1 MKYRRIYLLSLTL
14 AVSVLIF
21 IVPKCNA
28 FLYGANT
35 ALAVSK
41 ASQLCGGYGLAGVC
55 PAEDERPLD
64 PWGNPY
70 ACFIDNAGRLTVG
83 SHGKLESGFAA
94 VCVAEERGPGSRACL
109 CDMFL
114 DRAK

>member
-41 ASQLCGGYGLAGVC
+41 ASQLCDDYALAGVC
-55 PAEDERPLD
+55 PAIDERPLD

-70 ACFIDNAGRLTVG
+70 ACFVDDAGRLTVG
-83 SHGKLESGFAA
+83 SHGKREVGFAA
-94 VCVAEERGPGSRACL
+94 VCVVEERGAGNWACL
-109 CDMFL
+109 CDMFQ